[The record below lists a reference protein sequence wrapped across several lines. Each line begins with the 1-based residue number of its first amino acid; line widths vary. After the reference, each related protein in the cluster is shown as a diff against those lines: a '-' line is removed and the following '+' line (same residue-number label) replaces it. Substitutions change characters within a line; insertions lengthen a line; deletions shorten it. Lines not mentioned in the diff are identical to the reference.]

1 MTTTTT
7 YLPPLVIG
15 GGNMARA
22 IVLGAHR
29 KGLEVFRGGSL
40 AEPDAGKHGD
50 FQEAELRTF
59 GSVAAALNE
68 LDRTAGRTRP
78 ILIAVK
84 PQMLTS
90 VAEELKPGLTGREL
104 VISIL
109 AGTTIERLKQ
119 ALGFTIRVVRV
130 MPNLPAS
137 IGQGATSITPSAD
150 ATETDLAYARG
161 IFESVGPVVVPLA
174 EDLVDAFTAVAGS
187 GPAYLFYLAE
197 SMEKAAIACGFD
209 PGTARTLARQTLI
222 GAAGLLASEDRDP
235 ALLRAA
241 VTSKGGTTAAAT
253 GAMDQ
258 ADLHGIMVRAITAA
272 RDRGRELGRM

>member
-1 MTTTTT
+1 MSTPTT

-15 GGNMARA
+15 GGNMARG

-29 KGLEVFRGGSL
+29 RGLEVFRGGSL

-50 FQEAELRTF
+50 FREAGLLAF
-59 GSVAAALNE
+59 GSVSAALKDIE
-68 LDRTAGRTRP
+68 PAAGGTRP

-109 AGTTIERLKQ
+109 AGTTIERLKN
-119 ALGFTIRVVRV
+119 ALGSTLRVIRV

-137 IGQGATSITPSAD
+137 IGQGATSVTPSAD
-150 ATETDLAYARG
+150 ATDADLTYART

-222 GAAGLLASEDRDP
+222 GAAGLLANDDRDP

-253 GAMDQ
+253 ATMDQ
-258 ADLHGIMVRAITAA
+258 SDLHGIMVRAITAA
-272 RDRGRELGRM
+272 RDRGRELGRL